1 MFQCTSCNQ
10 SKSESE
16 FHNSS
21 LIKVKRSGSTTI
33 SKCKSCAKSYQIK
46 WNAARKARH
55 LSRSLRPLNLKKIGR
70 IYVIGVDKRNG
81 CRYFPVKIGN
91 TVDNINRRLSS
102 IQTGHWMD
110 LKVVLISKLLN
121 DVENIERQLHDR
133 FQDKRVRGEW
143 FDLSES
149 DIKTIKQIVG

>member
-1 MFQCTSCNQ
+1 M
-10 SKSESE
+10 
-16 FHNSS
+16 
-21 LIKVKRSGSTTI
+21 
-33 SKCKSCAKSYQIK
+33 
-46 WNAARKARH
+46 
-55 LSRSLRPLNLKKIGR
+55 
-70 IYVIGVDKRNG
+70 
-81 CRYFPVKIGN
+81 KIGN

-143 FDLSES
+143 FDL
-149 DIKTIKQIVG
+149 